1 MVVLKKARLISY
13 LDHGITFYFCQGYDV
28 VHVVDDLM
36 RALSQIAEI
45 DSFLKKVT
53 KFLHFMSP
61 QKRQSNVPFET
72 DLAR

>member
-1 MVVLKKARLISY
+1 MSY

-45 DSFLKKVT
+45 DSFLKKSHEISSLCV
-53 KFLHFMSP
+53 P
-61 QKRQSNVPFET
+61 QTRKSNVPFET

>member
-1 MVVLKKARLISY
+1 MSY

-45 DSFLKKVT
+45 DSFLKKFT

-61 QKRQSNVPFET
+61 QKDNPMYPSR
-72 DLAR
+72 LI

>member
-1 MVVLKKARLISY
+1 MVILKKARLISY

-45 DSFLKKVT
+45 DSFLKSHKISSFCP
-53 KFLHFMSP
+53 KKENSIFPSRLI
-61 QKRQSNVPFET
+61 
-72 DLAR
+72 